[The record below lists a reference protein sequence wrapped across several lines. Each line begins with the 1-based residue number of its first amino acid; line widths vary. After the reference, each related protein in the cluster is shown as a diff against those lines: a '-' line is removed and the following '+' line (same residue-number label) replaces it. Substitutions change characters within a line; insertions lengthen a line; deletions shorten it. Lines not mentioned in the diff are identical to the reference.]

1 MDRRRKAGLAR
12 GIQGP
17 VGLVVGLTAKYGK
30 MTPPVFGAL
39 GVIGVSGRP
48 TLQWETANRENGSYQ
63 GQ

>member
-48 TLQWETANRENGSYQ
+48 ALQ
-63 GQ
+63 